1 MTEDD
6 RQDGPG
12 RTTPEGQQDLF
23 GAEFVE
29 PKNSY
34 AVIPSAPKEEYKFG
48 AFLGLDQVQPEVA
61 STEAKKP
68 EPAAEPAPPTTVR
81 LADVIAKWK
90 PRVRQFFANR
100 NNRYATISVGLGI
113 LTGVVISAVT
123 WNINNPSGPYD
134 LGALTSDGVGMKGR
148 LFTRWEGKLGYRVS
162 FEPSYPEQLAGF
174 SFAAGNSPRPA
185 SINIQ
190 LMDAKGFVLCSKNI
204 LLRYSTRKSTEPSA
218 SNGGSADGNTAAGNE
233 ANPHPAQATEAT
245 EAATIDD
252 REIARERGNDVFQ
265 YQFSPDGQ
273 IAALTSAGDFPCSR
287 ASYERITSW
296 SFAPDFPTLAEQ
308 AEMLKRLNAPPA
320 SASEETLKTYTST
333 SPRRKV
339 APKPVAPAPAF
350 YIEGDDSIAFYDAST
365 GTIET
370 NANRIF
376 LIDRAGA
383 EASAL
388 NQKAADFPIDVH
400 YRCDQTG
407 NCLLRS
413 RGGGLLHVRQRR

>member
-1 MTEDD
+1 MIDDD
-6 RQDGPG
+6 RQDSQG

-23 GAEFVE
+23 GNAEFVE
-29 PKNSY
+29 PKNPY
-34 AVIPSAPKEEYKFG
+34 QVIPSAPKEEYKFG
-48 AFLGLDQVQPEVA
+48 TFLGLDQVQPEAVV
-61 STEAKKP
+61 TEAKKP
-68 EPAAEPAPPTTVR
+68 EPAKEPVAPTTVR
-81 LADVIAKWK
+81 LADVIAKWE

-100 NNRYATISVGLGI
+100 NNRYGTISVGLGI

-123 WNINNPSGPYD
+123 WDINNPSGPYD

-162 FEPSYPEQLAGF
+162 FEPSYPDQLAGF
-174 SFAAGNSPRPA
+174 SLAAGNSPRPA
-185 SINIQ
+185 SIDIQ

-204 LLRYSTRKSTEPSA
+204 LLRYSTRKSTEPST
-218 SNGGSADGNTAAGNE
+218 SNPGSSDGNATAGNS
-233 ANPHPAQATEAT
+233 ANPQAGQAT

-287 ASYERITSW
+287 GSYERITSW
-296 SFAPDFPTLAEQ
+296 SFAADFPTLAEQ

-320 SASEETLKTYTST
+320 SATEETLKTYTST

-339 APKPVAPAPAF
+339 APKSVAPAPALF
-350 YIEGDDSIAFYDAST
+350 YVEGDDSIALYDAST

-370 NANRIF
+370 NANRVF
-376 LIDRAGA
+376 LIDKASA
-383 EASAL
+383 EANAL
-388 NQKAADFPIDVH
+388 NQKAVDFPLDMH
-400 YRCDQTG
+400 YRCDQNG

-413 RGGGLLHVRQRR
+413 RGAGLLHVRQRR

>member
-6 RQDGPG
+6 RQDSQG
-12 RTTPEGQQDLF
+12 RPTPEGQQDLF
-23 GAEFVE
+23 GGAEFQE
-29 PKNSY
+29 PKNPY
-34 AVIPSAPKEEYKFG
+34 QVIPSAPKEEYKFG
-48 AFLGLDQVQPEVA
+48 TFLGLDQVQPEVA
-61 STEAKKP
+61 ATEAKKP
-68 EPAAEPAPPTTVR
+68 EPATEPASPTTVR

-90 PRVRQFFANR
+90 PRVRQFLANPT
-100 NNRYATISVGLGI
+100 NFYATIGVGLGI
-113 LTGVVISAVT
+113 LAGLIVAAIT

-174 SFAAGNSPRPA
+174 SLAAGNSPRPS

-204 LLRYSTRKSTEPSA
+204 LLRYSTRKAAEPSA
-218 SNGGSADGNTAAGNE
+218 SNPGSADGNPAGGDN
-233 ANPHPAQATEAT
+233 ANPHSAQAT

-252 REIARERGNDVFQ
+252 KEIARERGNDVFQ
-265 YQFSPDGQ
+265 YQFSPSGQ

-287 ASYERITSW
+287 DSYERITSW
-296 SFAPDFPTLAEQ
+296 SFTPDFPTLAEQ

-320 SASEETLKTYTST
+320 SAPEETVKTYTA
-333 SPRRKV
+333 RRKV
-339 APKPVAPAPAF
+339 APKFSAPAPGF
-350 YIEGDDSIAFYDAST
+350 FIEGDDSIALYDAST

-370 NANRIF
+370 NGNRVF
-376 LIDRAGA
+376 LIDRASA
-383 EASAL
+383 EANAL
-388 NQKAADFPIDVH
+388 KAADLPLDVH
-400 YRCDQTG
+400 YRCDQNE

-413 RGGGLLHVRQRR
+413 RGVGLLHGRLRK